1 MRIGPRTVAEVER
14 PAGRGVGRIQ
24 ARSGRRK
31 SDSPPGFALF
41 IVLVVFTLLNIPS
54 RWPPLGVVRPTVLLV
69 LVVAGLIIVHGGAR
83 QQADAART
91 TRRLNV
97 LIAYI
102 LLTIPFVEWPGSVV
116 RFGLENLMKAVVYF
130 YFAAYL
136 VDSFQRLRVL
146 IGAFVV
152 CQVIRILEPLYL
164 HVTTGYWGD
173 SASMGDG
180 EFLSRLSGAPADI
193 INPNGLAFV
202 ILSVLPFLHYLLWGS
217 GRRLLQLLYLTI
229 LPAVL
234 YAFMLTGSRSGMVGL
249 VVLVGFMI
257 WRSPHRVVAMAAA
270 AVAAMIMVSVMDA
283 GMQDRY
289 LSLAETGT
297 KHDATRQGRIEGVQK
312 DVQLGM
318 RRPLFGHGLGTSVE
332 ALTHFRGRAQISHN
346 LYTETF
352 IELGIVGLVLYLR
365 VLLSILTNVRAVGP
379 AIQALG
385 RRSDTEPGRIAEQD
399 VSYAARLAEA
409 VYAWVVM
416 CLVFSL
422 ASYGLSEFYWYMVAG
437 ISVALRN
444 VIASPDQHS
453 ARGRPGRVSVPSPQA
468 VSPNG

>member
-1 MRIGPRTVAEVER
+1 MNRA
-14 PAGRGVGRIQ
+14 AGNSVGRIGAGTNPQ
-24 ARSGRRK
+24 KSG
-31 SDSPPGFALF
+31 SPPGFGLF
-41 IVLVVFTLLNIPS
+41 VVLIVFTLLNIPS
-54 RWPPLGVVRPTVLLV
+54 RWPPLGIVRPTVLLV
-69 LVVAGLIIVHGGAR
+69 IVVAVMIIVHGGAR

-91 TRRLNV
+91 TTRLNV

-116 RFGLENLMKAVVYF
+116 RFGLENYLKAVVFF
-130 YFAAYL
+130 YFSAYL
-136 VDSFQRLRVL
+136 VDSFRRLRVL
-146 IGAFVV
+146 ISTFVV
-152 CQVIRILEPLYL
+152 CQVIRVLEPLYL
-164 HVTTGYWGD
+164 HITNGYWGD

-180 EFLSRLSGAPADI
+180 EFLSRLSGAPSDI

-202 ILSVLPFLHYLLWGS
+202 VLSVLPFLHYLLWGS
-217 GRRLLQLLYLTI
+217 GRKLLQLLYLLI
-229 LPAVL
+229 LPATL

-249 VVLVGFMI
+249 IVLVGIMI
-257 WRSPHRVVAMAAA
+257 WRSPHRIVAMATV
-270 AVAAMIMVSVMDA
+270 AVAAVIMVTFMDA

-297 KHDATRQGRIEGVQK
+297 KHDVTRQGRIEGVQK

-352 IELGIVGLVLYLR
+352 IEIGIIGLVLYLR
-365 VLLSILTNVRAVGP
+365 VLLSILSNVRAVGP
-379 AIQALG
+379 AIASLG
-385 RRSDTEPGRIAEQD
+385 DIAGATRARITDSDVG
-399 VSYAARLAEA
+399 YAARLAEA

-444 VIASPDQHS
+444 VISIPDRNLV
-453 ARGRPGRVSVPSPQA
+453 RGRPASAFTLPDSGHT
-468 VSPNG
+468 

>member
-1 MRIGPRTVAEVER
+1 MNAIVGAPLANGR
-14 PAGRGVGRIQ
+14 AGNGQR
-24 ARSGRRK
+24 RSA
-31 SDSPPGFALF
+31 DPPGFALF
-41 IVLVVFTLLNIPS
+41 IVLVVFTLLSVPS
-54 RWPPLGVVRPTVLLV
+54 RWPALGIVRPTLLIV
-69 LVVAGLIIVHGGAR
+69 VVVAIQIIVHGGSP
-83 QQADAART
+83 QQADASRT
-91 TRRLNV
+91 TRRLNL
-97 LIAYI
+97 LIGYI

-116 RFGLENLMKAVVYF
+116 RFGVENLLKVVVFF

-136 VDSFQRLRVL
+136 VDSFRRMRIL
-146 IGAFVV
+146 IGAFVT
-152 CQVIRILEPLYL
+152 CQVIRVLEPLYL

-173 SASMGDG
+173 AASVGDG
-180 EFLSRLSGAPADI
+180 EFLARLSGAPSDI

-202 ILSVLPFLHYLLWGS
+202 VLSVLPFLHYLLWGS
-217 GRRLLQLLYLTI
+217 GRKLYRLLYVIL

-234 YAFMLTGSRSGMVGL
+234 YAFMLTGSRSGLVGL
-249 VVLVGFMI
+249 VVLVGFMV
-257 WRSPHRVVAMAAA
+257 WRSPHRVTAILAA
-270 AVAAMIMVSVMDA
+270 AVASVAMVSVMDA
-283 GMQDRY
+283 GMRERY

-297 KHDATRQGRIEGVQK
+297 KHDVTRQGRIEGVEK

-346 LYTETF
+346 LYTEAF

-365 VLLSILTNVRAVGP
+365 VLLSILSNVRAVGP
-379 AIQALG
+379 ALKELARESLAGPIMM
-385 RRSDTEPGRIAEQD
+385 RPED
-399 VSYAARLAEA
+399 VAYAGNLAEA

-444 VIASPDQHS
+444 VVSMDITTPTPGNLRIR
-453 ARGRPGRVSVPSPQA
+453 ARRVIGAVGGGR
-468 VSPNG
+468 